1 MAEDYGDLIRR
12 ALAGD
17 RAAGV
22 SLVQAIRPVIQARA
36 GRALLRRRDQRAG
49 RDLRTEVE
57 DLTQEVLA
65 GLFAQRGKVLADWDP
80 GRGLGL
86 LGYVGLVAERDVA
99 SILRSKRRNPWTDEP
114 APDSSLERRMGSAGG
129 PEVHTLERDLLAR
142 VLERVDAKL
151 TDRGRQL
158 FQLLLVEEQP
168 VEEICRVFSM
178 TAEAVYAWRSRLVR
192 SARTA
197 AAELA
202 SGPALDRRSTESE

>member
-1 MAEDYGDLIRR
+1 VAEDYGDLIRR